1 MIEAINLVKTFGSLR
16 AVDGVSFQIRP
27 GEIYGFLGPNGAGKT
42 TTLRMLTGTLF
53 PTSGSVKVL
62 GMEMSHQEIAIKR
75 AIGVVPDEPRLY
87 DNLKGAEYIDFV
99 SDIYRLDKKA
109 NLAEVKELSQAF
121 SIDFLDKA
129 IGEYSH
135 GMKQKLMLLSVL
147 MRHPRA
153 LFLDEPTVGLDARS
167 ARILKMLFEKYAGE
181 QVPIFLTTHILEIAE
196 KMCHRIAII
205 NQGKLVAEGTMAE
218 LRQKTGE
225 EKGTLEDIF
234 LQVTGTGENIEELVK
249 EL

>member
-1 MIEAINLVKTFGSLR
+1 
-16 AVDGVSFQIRP
+16 
-27 GEIYGFLGPNGAGKT
+27 
-42 TTLRMLTGTLF
+42 
-53 PTSGSVKVL
+53 
-62 GMEMSHQEIAIKR
+62 
-75 AIGVVPDEPRLY
+75 
-87 DNLKGAEYIDFV
+87 
-99 SDIYRLDKKA
+99 
-109 NLAEVKELSQAF
+109 
-121 SIDFLDKA
+121 
-129 IGEYSH
+129 
-135 GMKQKLMLLSVL
+135 MLLSVL

-234 LQVTGTGENIEELVK
+234 LQVTGTGENIEELVR